1 MGKSQSKH
9 KSKPHPLRKFSSE
22 GKFEEQEPSTS
33 ASGSVP
39 SIQTES
45 PVGVSNI
52 ATSKQNEGR
61 RYVFVLQVIYTKIK
75 RIRFCSNKDL
85 QLIIV

>member
-9 KSKPHPLRKFSSE
+9 KSKPHALGKLSSE
-22 GKFEEQEPSTS
+22 EKFEEQEPSTS

-61 RYVFVLQVIYTKIK
+61 CYVFTLQVIHTKL
-75 RIRFCSNKDL
+75 RLLRFCSNYD
-85 QLIIV
+85 